1 MFVQTFCLHCPS
13 PTRDVGGGCGNESF
27 QRLLDIKSTFT
38 MAKYKSIQSFALTK
52 MQLDSILK
60 HHVGVE
66 VFDSM
71 PKYVRDRLHDTMTR
85 IYRLGI
91 EDGALAMF
99 ENKICDECFGT
110 GEVTHVSPAHVEA
123 GIAKDEQRHTRECH
137 VCNS

>member
-1 MFVQTFCLHCPS
+1 
-13 PTRDVGGGCGNESF
+13 
-27 QRLLDIKSTFT
+27 
-38 MAKYKSIQSFALTK
+38 MAKYKSIESFALTK

-85 IYRLGI
+85 IYRLGV

-110 GEVTHVSPAHVEA
+110 GVVTHVIPAHVEA
-123 GIAKDEQRHTRECH
+123 GNAIDENRREVEC
-137 VCNS
+137 VSCS